1 MTAGFSRKLLTLLA
15 FSIGLWFGLRYVLP
29 LALPFLL
36 AGALALL
43 SEPLVRSL
51 QNRLHLPR
59 TAATGIGVSICLL
72 MAVLLFLT
80 LCAFLLRQLR
90 SLADVVPD
98 LEDTAAQGIASL
110 EDFFLVL
117 AGKAPQGLRPVLT
130 HSVENLFSG
139 SSRILDRISGWLL
152 NIASGVLKALPDSA
166 LGLGTWI
173 LAAYMTSAK
182 LPKIKE
188 HLFSHLPKKWT
199 DRYLP
204 TLKRLRHSLGLWL
217 TAQAKL
223 TGITFSVLTV
233 GFLMLRI
240 PYAIAW
246 AALICLVDALPILGT
261 GTVLIPWSLVSFLQG
276 NHLQAVGLLSIY
288 GVAALLRCVLE
299 PRLVGKHL
307 GLDPL
312 LTLFALYAGY
322 HLWGIF
328 GMLLAPLLTV
338 TVTQLLRKPE
348 TDPENR

>member
-1 MTAGFSRKLLTLLA
+1 MAGNSTKKVYVWLGLA
-15 FSIGLWFGLRYVLP
+15 LGLWLGLRYVLP
-29 LALPFLL
+29 VALPFLL
-36 AGALALL
+36 AGALALI
-43 SEPLVRSL
+43 SEPLVCSL
-51 QNRLHLPR
+51 QNRLHLR
-59 TAATGIGVSICLL
+59 RSAATGIGVSICLL
-72 MAVLLFLT
+72 IAALIFLT

-98 LEDTAAQGIASL
+98 LEGSAAQGIASL

-117 AGKAPQGLRPVLT
+117 AGKTPQGIRPILT
-130 HSVENLFSG
+130 HGIENLFSG

-182 LPKIKE
+182 LPRIKQY
-188 HLFSHLPKKWT
+188 FADHLPQKWT
-199 DRYLP
+199 EQYFP
-204 TLKRLRHSLGLWL
+204 AIQRLRHSLGLWR
-217 TAQAKL
+217 TAQFKL
-223 TGITFSVLTV
+223 TGITFGVLAV
-233 GFLMLRI
+233 GFFLLRI
-240 PYAIAW
+240 PYAVAW
-246 AALICLVDALPILGT
+246 AGLICLVDALPILGT

-276 NHLQAVGLLSIY
+276 DHLQAVGLLSIY
-288 GVAALLRCVLE
+288 GVAALLRCILE

-328 GMLLAPLLTV
+328 GMLLAPVLTV
-338 TVTQLLRKPE
+338 TITQLLRKPE
-348 TDPENR
+348 TDP